1 MAKELEEKNKALVLR
16 AFDKLFNKRDYEAAG
31 RFWSPQCI
39 QHCAHIASGREGL
52 FDLVGAFFNTQIR
65 SENHHVRR

>member
-39 QHCAHIASGREGL
+39 QHSAHIASGREGCL
-52 FDLVGAFFNTQIR
+52 IW
-65 SENHHVRR
+65 